1 MTVTARPSPTMS
13 GAPDRVANCAVPD
26 VPMPF
31 RVVARRDETADV
43 VTLRVEPLG
52 GALFEFRPAQFS
64 MIGVVGVGEV
74 PISIS
79 SAVDDRDAHEYTL
92 RRAGSVTDALWNR
105 RVGDVVTVRGPFGR
119 PWDLARA
126 DGRHAVIVAG
136 GIGIAPLRAAIIEL
150 ASGSTVAPRR
160 LSVLVGAT
168 TPADHLYDEW
178 LYGLTETGL
187 EVLRAVDRVDD
198 VADADE
204 WPYAVGFVTE
214 LIAPA
219 VAEWTGAVDVAAYV
233 CGPDPMMVA
242 TIDALRRA
250 RVDADDIEV
259 TLERNMQCANGW
271 CGHCQLGPLLVC
283 RDGPV
288 ATASELGDLLERREL

>member
-1 MTVTARPSPTMS
+1 VSLATAPASTV
-13 GAPDRVANCAVPD
+13 GGVALGAVPD
-26 VPMPF
+26 VPMPY
-31 RVVARRDETADV
+31 RVVGRRDETVDV

-52 GALFEFRPAQFS
+52 MPLFDFRPAQFS

-79 SAVDDRDAHEYTL
+79 SGCDDHEAHEYTL
-92 RRAGSVTDALWNR
+92 RRAGAVTNALWSR
-105 RVGDVVTVRGPFGR
+105 RIGDVVTVRGPIGR
-119 PWDLARA
+119 SWDLERA

-168 TPADHLYDEW
+168 TPAEHLYTGW
-178 LYGLTETGL
+178 LGELADSGVEI
-187 EVLRAVDRVDD
+187 LRAVDLVDD
-198 VADADE
+198 GDD
-204 WPYAVGFVTE
+204 WPHSVGFVTE

-219 VAEWTGAVDVAAYV
+219 VAEWTGTVDVAAYV

-242 TIDALRRA
+242 TIGALQRA
-250 RVDADDIEV
+250 RVAADDIEV

-288 ATASELGDLLERREL
+288 ATAAELGDLLERSEL